1 MVGLLELLVKQREII
16 LSDIKESRSQP
27 PRQEK
32 CLKTLAESDTSWDTM
47 QEYKPVTSY
56 SVEDYHA
63 PLEDNLLAEET
74 LIASQLRR
82 LRNFYVVLMEVCQR
96 DEMLLAW

>member
-1 MVGLLELLVKQREII
+1 MKQREII
-16 LSDIKESRSQP
+16 LKDIKESRSQL

-32 CLKTLAESDTSWDTM
+32 CPKTLAESDTSWDAM
-47 QEYKPVTSY
+47 QEYNSY
-56 SVEDYHA
+56 SVEDCHA
-63 PLEDNLLAEET
+63 PLEGNSLAEAT